1 MYLRR
6 AIVRRRPEQSAAA
19 VEAYRAGRNATIGPA
34 AGRRHRYCSKT
45 RRRTPNTRLSHVQ
58 FGPPR

>member
-6 AIVRRRPEQSAAA
+6 ATVRRRPGLSVVA
-19 VEAYRAGRNATIGPA
+19 VEAYRAVQSVTIGPA
-34 AGRRHRYCSKT
+34 ADCRHRYCSKT
-45 RRRTPNTRLSHVQ
+45 RRRTPNTRLSHFQ

>member
-6 AIVRRRPEQSAAA
+6 ATVRRRPGQSAAA
-19 VEAYRAGRNATIGPA
+19 VEAYRAGRSATIGPA
-34 AGRRHRYCSKT
+34 ADFRHRYCSKT
-45 RRRTPNTRLSHVQ
+45 RRRTPNTQLSHVQ